1 MRLGK
6 TKWVL
11 FKCLPYEYRTLEKY
25 LEKMALEG
33 WKLENMRG
41 YFLKFKKIEDIR
53 LKYSVDVMDK
63 VSFFDGKDCSTALEF
78 REYCKEA
85 GWDFICE
92 SDKIQIYCSESKEDN
107 IPIHTDENEKYDSVF
122 KASLKYVLLNIF
134 IISLVLFTQYTAT
147 IGSYSADFLAD
158 DFRMSTVL
166 IICIWAIEEF
176 IGFINFILW
185 AVKGKIKLK
194 KGEPVQYKCNIV
206 NNINLAIDMLMV
218 SAILLYTLYFMACE
232 KNLAGKL
239 LVLILPLIIVIFTIM
254 DFISQ
259 SKYTDKKKRTI
270 NIISFLVMTF
280 LTILI
285 VTRMVLGDVFYSSET
300 NEKEYLLTLEDFNDE
315 SKDDKERFIIE
326 DEGILASTLLY
337 VDDGKN
343 GDFNY
348 QLFQSEYNWA
358 VDYCFNK
365 NIENVAEGREYLEM
379 VTDLPSEVKVYKIQE
394 IDRFMIVSSDKI
406 IEFAYD
412 NKSFTEAELL
422 NKVYEEVFVDKKL

>member
-134 IISLVLFTQYTAT
+134 IISLVLFTQ
-147 IGSYSADFLAD
+147 
-158 DFRMSTVL
+158 
-166 IICIWAIEEF
+166 
-176 IGFINFILW
+176 
-185 AVKGKIKLK
+185 
-194 KGEPVQYKCNIV
+194 
-206 NNINLAIDMLMV
+206 
-218 SAILLYTLYFMACE
+218 
-232 KNLAGKL
+232 
-239 LVLILPLIIVIFTIM
+239 
-254 DFISQ
+254 
-259 SKYTDKKKRTI
+259 
-270 NIISFLVMTF
+270 
-280 LTILI
+280 
-285 VTRMVLGDVFYSSET
+285 
-300 NEKEYLLTLEDFNDE
+300 
-315 SKDDKERFIIE
+315 
-326 DEGILASTLLY
+326 
-337 VDDGKN
+337 
-343 GDFNY
+343 
-348 QLFQSEYNWA
+348 
-358 VDYCFNK
+358 
-365 NIENVAEGREYLEM
+365 
-379 VTDLPSEVKVYKIQE
+379 
-394 IDRFMIVSSDKI
+394 
-406 IEFAYD
+406 
-412 NKSFTEAELL
+412 
-422 NKVYEEVFVDKKL
+422 

>member
-1 MRLGK
+1 MGLGK
-6 TKWVL
+6 TKWIL
-11 FKCLPYEYRTLEKY
+11 FKFLPYEYRTLEKY

-41 YFLKFKKIEDIR
+41 YFLKFKKIEGIR

-63 VSFFDGKDCSTALEF
+63 VSFFDG
-78 REYCKEA
+78 
-85 GWDFICE
+85 
-92 SDKIQIYCSESKEDN
+92 DN
-107 IPIHTDENEKYDSVF
+107 IPIHTDEKEKYDSVF

-134 IISLVLFTQYTAT
+134 IISLFLFTQYTAT

-176 IGFINFILW
+176 IGLINFIVW
-185 AVKGKIKLK
+185 AVKGKINLK

-206 NNINLAIDMLMV
+206 SNINLAIDMLMV
-218 SAILLYTLYFMACE
+218 SAILLYTLYFMAGE
-232 KNLAGKL
+232 KNLVGKL

-254 DFISQ
+254 NFISQ
-259 SKYTDKKKRTI
+259 SKYTDKKKRAI
-270 NIISFLVMTF
+270 NIISFVVITF

-285 VTRMVLGDVFYSSET
+285 VTRMVLGAAFYSNEA

-348 QLFQSEYNWA
+348 QLFQSKYNWA

-365 NIENVAEGREYLEM
+365 NIENVGEGREYLEID
-379 VTDLPSEVKVYKIQE
+379 TDLPSEVKVYKIQE

-412 NKSFTEAELL
+412 NKNFTESELL

>member
-1 MRLGK
+1 MGLGK
-6 TKWVL
+6 TKWIL
-11 FKCLPYEYRTLEKY
+11 FKFLPYEYRTLEKY

-41 YFLKFKKIEDIR
+41 YFLKFKKIEGIR

-92 SDKIQIYCSESKEDN
+92 SDKIQIYCSKSEEDN
-107 IPIHTDENEKYDSVF
+107 IPIHTDEKEKYDSVF

-134 IISLVLFTQYTAT
+134 IISLFLFTQYTAT

-176 IGFINFILW
+176 IGLINFIVW
-185 AVKGKIKLK
+185 AVKGKINLK

-206 NNINLAIDMLMV
+206 SNINLAIDMLMV
-218 SAILLYTLYFMACE
+218 SAILLYTLYFMAGE
-232 KNLAGKL
+232 KNLVGKL

-254 DFISQ
+254 NFISQ
-259 SKYTDKKKRTI
+259 SKYTDKKKRAI
-270 NIISFLVMTF
+270 NIISFVVITF

-285 VTRMVLGDVFYSSET
+285 VTRMVLGAAFYSNEA

-348 QLFQSEYNWA
+348 QLFQSKYNWA

-365 NIENVAEGREYLEM
+365 NIENVGEGREYLEID
-379 VTDLPSEVKVYKIQE
+379 TDLPSEVKVYKIQE

-412 NKSFTEAELL
+412 NKNFTESELL

>member
-1 MRLGK
+1 MRFGK

-11 FKCLPYEYRTLEKY
+11 FKCLPYEYRTLENY

-41 YFLKFKKIEDIR
+41 YFLKFKKRESIR
-53 LKYSVDVMDK
+53 LKYTVDVMDK

-85 GWDFICE
+85 GRDFICE
-92 SDKIQIYCSESKEDN
+92 SDKIQIYCSESEEDN
-107 IPIHTDENEKYDSVF
+107 IPIHTDEKEKYDSVF
-122 KASLKYVLLNIF
+122 KASLKYVILNIF
-134 IISLVLFTQYTAT
+134 IISLFLFTQYTAT

-158 DFRMSTVL
+158 DFRMGTVL

-176 IGFINFILW
+176 IGLINFIVW
-185 AVKGKIKLK
+185 SVKGKINLK
-194 KGEPVQYKCNIV
+194 KVEPVQYKCSIV
-206 NNINLAIDMLMV
+206 TNINLAIDMLMV
-218 SAILLYTLYFMACE
+218 SAILLYTLYFMVGE
-232 KNLAGKL
+232 KTLAGKL
-239 LVLILPLIIVIFTIM
+239 LVLVLPLIIVIFTIM

-259 SKYTDKKKRTI
+259 SKYTDKKKRII
-270 NIISFLVMTF
+270 NIISFVVITF

-285 VTRMVLGDVFYSSET
+285 VTRMVLGDVFYS
-300 NEKEYLLTLEDFNDE
+300 NEVNKKEYLLTLEDFNDE
-315 SKDDKERFIIE
+315 SKEAKERFIIE

-348 QLFQSEYNWA
+348 QLFQSKYSWA

-365 NIENVAEGREYLEM
+365 NMKNVDKDRAYLEID
-379 VTDLPSEVKVYKIQE
+379 TDLPSKVKVYKIQN
-394 IDRFMIVSSDKI
+394 INRFMIVSNDKI
-406 IEFAYD
+406 IEFSYD
-412 NKSFTEAELL
+412 NNNFTEAKLL
-422 NKVYEEVFVDKKL
+422 NKVYEEVFVGEKL